1 MIVRCKV
8 KRCNH
13 RVYGSQVK
21 DEMTFQIKT
30 FIPFAQ
36 WENGL
41 DFMGS
46 KPMELKEWWKEIKKE
61 KRNKWSVWIEG
72 EGGGVE

>member
-1 MIVRCKV
+1 
-8 KRCNH
+8 
-13 RVYGSQVK
+13 
-21 DEMTFQIKT
+21 MTFQIKT

-41 DFMGS
+41 DFTGS

-61 KRNKWSVWIEG
+61 KKNKWSVWIEG
-72 EGGGVE
+72 GGGGVE